1 PRALR
6 EPRERLTATE
16 GTSVHILMDC
26 IKAIDREVGLPF
38 GRFFLMTHGNW
49 GDSDVG
55 QAIAQGLKVQAGA
68 SVRLRCR

>member
-1 PRALR
+1 
-6 EPRERLTATE
+6 
-16 GTSVHILMDC
+16 MDC

-55 QAIAQGLKVQAGA
+55 QAIAQGLKVQAGGPSDCDA
-68 SVRLRCR
+68 GEFMHWADRTYSF

>member
-1 PRALR
+1 M
-6 EPRERLTATE
+6 
-16 GTSVHILMDC
+16 HILMDC
-26 IKAIDREVGLPF
+26 FKAIDREVGLPF